1 MHLQCN
7 YFYQDHLH
15 ETKKFKY
22 RKRAIKPLK
31 LSVIFPGFGLNLSTF
46 LAVMRLVNSVPN
58 NPFSNTGIILEA
70 LEYILSIKKK
80 IYIYI
85 YIYFVSLS
93 FHVVPP
99 LTPRSD

>member
-7 YFYQDHLH
+7 YFYQGHLH

-70 LEYILSIKKK
+70 LEYILSI
-80 IYIYI
+80 
-85 YIYFVSLS
+85 
-93 FHVVPP
+93 
-99 LTPRSD
+99 